1 MGRGFYLI
9 LSAKFALQRYNN
21 KLYLYDNFSD
31 NMKKLSALILIAT
44 AMVTF
49 TGCKNSSQ
57 TANPLLETWNTPFG
71 VPPFDRIKAEHFKPA
86 IEEGIRQHNAQIDSI
101 VSNTEIP
108 SFANVIEALD
118 RSGQTLTNAYTTFSL
133 LNAAESNAQMQ
144 ELDMELSPMISAHFD
159 NIYLNDRLF
168 NKVKAV
174 YDQRD
179 QITDP
184 QQKRLTELIYDRFV
198 RAGALLTPEQ
208 KNELKQVNE
217 QLSTLGVQFSNNLL
231 ADNNAFT
238 LVIDNPNDLKG
249 LPTSIQTAANTE
261 ALNRKKEGVW
271 IFTLS
276 KPSLIPFLTY
286 ADNRELREK
295 MYKAYL
301 ERCSH
306 GDSSDNSKIINQIVK
321 LRLDKAKL
329 LGYPSYAALALDE
342 EMAKTPENAYALLDQ
357 LWQPSLELAKK
368 ELEEMKA
375 IKKAETGDDS
385 FESWD
390 WWYYAEKVR
399 KQKYDLNEEELRPYL
414 SLSNVLQGIF
424 QLSNRLWG
432 ITFRPVSVPVYH
444 PECVAY
450 EVLDKDNSHLGILYF
465 DFYPRPGKQGGAW
478 CGTYRDAHY
487 ENGKRVA
494 PVVTIVANVSRPA
507 TKNGVALLNL
517 DEAETLFHE
526 FGHALHSL
534 FSQVKY
540 TGLAGV
546 EQDFVELPSQIM
558 ENWAFE
564 PAMLRMYAKHYQN
577 GAPMPEDL
585 IEKIRRS
592 SLFNQGFT
600 TTELLAASL
609 SDLDI
614 HTITEYKPIDLNRFE
629 KQMLNEKRG
638 LIPQIEPRYRYPYF
652 SHIFGGGY
660 AAGYYSYIWAEV
672 LDKDAYQA
680 FVESGDIFDRP
691 TAESYRKNI
700 LERGGSEPGMELYKK
715 FRGHEPDI
723 KPLMA
728 GRGLIEVETDST
740 AVRPAPVDTAA
751 RNASIRRIIGEIDTT
766 AK

>member
-1 MGRGFYLI
+1 
-9 LSAKFALQRYNN
+9 
-21 KLYLYDNFSD
+21 
-31 NMKKLSALILIAT
+31 MKKLSALILIAT
-44 AMVTF
+44 AMVIF
-49 TGCKNSSQ
+49 TGCKNRSQ
-57 TANPLLETWNTPFG
+57 TANPLLEAWETPFG
-71 VPPFDRIKAEHFKPA
+71 VPPFDRIKTEHFKPA

-118 RSGQTLTNAYTTFSL
+118 RSGQILTNAYTTFSL

-144 ELDMELSPMISAHFD
+144 ELDMELSPMVSAHFD

-179 QITDP
+179 QLTDP
-184 QQKRLTELIYDRFV
+184 QQKRLTKLIYDRFV

-208 KNELKQVNE
+208 KKELKQVNE

-329 LGYPSYAALALDE
+329 LGYPSYAAFALDE

-357 LWQPSLELAKK
+357 LWKPSLELAKK

-517 DEAETLFHE
+517 DDAETLFHE

-652 SHIFGGGY
+652 AHIFGGGY

-740 AVRPAPVDTAA
+740 ALPAPIDTAA

-766 AK
+766 R